1 MDIRSVKIIDNGNTK
16 SISAKKMVR
25 EAMMK
30 YGFTEN
36 SDDADL
42 VVAIGGDGAFI
53 NALKTTNFNRKS
65 LYVGIHTGHLGF
77 LQEVKVDQIDLL
89 FKTINDGIYKV
100 ETLSIEQIEIVGEKT
115 TQKYYALNEMVLRE
129 KRLKTV
135 KLDVSINGRHLQKF
149 AGDGV
154 VISTPTGSTAYN
166 NSLGG
171 SIIYPSLRILQVL
184 PLAPLPITR
193 HYASLKNS
201 VIVPEDMTVSIVPE
215 IEYQGK
221 IHLCIDGQ
229 DLEFAYV
236 GKINITSAKEG
247 INVLRFNNYDFWERI
262 NSKFLKLED

>member
-1 MDIRSVKIIDNGNTK
+1 LDIKSVKIIDNRNVK

-30 YGFTEN
+30 YGFIEN
-36 SDDADL
+36 HNNADL
-42 VVAIGGDGAFI
+42 VIAIGGDGAFI
-53 NALKTTNFNRKS
+53 NALKNTHFNRKS

-77 LQEVKVDQIDLL
+77 LQEVKVEEIDLL
-89 FKTINDGIYKV
+89 FKTILDGVYKV
-100 ETLSIEQIEIVGEKT
+100 ETLSIEQIEVIGEESVQT
-115 TQKYYALNEMVLRE
+115 YYALNEMVLRE
-129 KRLKTV
+129 QKLKTI
-135 KLDVSINGRHLQKF
+135 KLDVSINERHLQKF
-149 AGDGV
+149 AGDGI

-171 SIIYPSLRILQVL
+171 SIIYPSLHTLQVL

-201 VIVPEDMTVSIVPE
+201 VIVPENMTISIIPE
-215 IEYQGK
+215 VEYQRK
-221 IHLCIDGQ
+221 IHLCVDGQ
-229 DLEFAYV
+229 DLEFSYV
-236 GKINITSAKEG
+236 EKINITSAKEG